1 LTTGRGFCSFS
12 KREGWVL
19 VPCFCCLGPVFGSPP
34 FILSVN
40 PYFINFASSAFG
52 SVRIGFIFLIGFIFV
67 LKVVRG
73 SNLIVWLIS
82 LFGAFSWFG

>member
-1 LTTGRGFCSFS
+1 MQ
-12 KREGWVL
+12 
-19 VPCFCCLGPVFGSPP
+19 VFGTIS
-34 FILSVN
+34 IS
-40 PYFINFASSAFG
+40 FASSAFG
-52 SVRIGFIFLIGFIFV
+52 YVRISFIFLIGFIFV